1 MNDEAKDPH
10 TVSGSRMVRQS
21 RFQLRKKASWRVSC
35 RCSTSGIGS
44 SGSSSSGSGDTTSVL
59 AGSTAGL
66 QVAADGMAGPERPGR
81 ITRPSVA
88 KIDSASSATAAI
100 ARARSSL
107 NCRRSALRLVVISS
121 EVSSKWR
128 VENLCFRTN
137 GYPGADFEKD
147 RRLTFS
153 SVLPDIYLPC

>member
-1 MNDEAKDPH
+1 MMHEYEAEYSH

-21 RFQLRKKASWRVSC
+21 RFQLRKNASWRVSC

-44 SGSSSSGSGDTTSVL
+44 SCSSSSGATSVL
-59 AGSTAGL
+59 EGSTAGL
-66 QVAADGMAGPERPGR
+66 QVAADGIAGPERPGS

-88 KIDSASSATAAI
+88 KIDSASSATAAM

-137 GYPGADFEKD
+137 GYSGADSEKGRQTTD
-147 RRLTFS
+147 VFLRS
-153 SVLPDIYLPC
+153 S